1 MGLILNNNVEES
13 KIYSAYGLT
22 VYGKVNRYVWTID
35 NNREENALTT
45 IRVVDAGGNDIF
57 SMYMGNRCIFQC
69 RIDDTMDNFLYW
81 IAKDQPDEYRIE
93 NQVFKS
99 LCQADSL
106 FNHSIFNRKQKEK
119 RQAEEAQ
126 RIAERQTTEE
136 KQIAM
141 INDYCIRKGLFFCQD
156 YTEGYILK
164 ALTEAAFSMLNT
176 ADKKQID
183 RIIQFATEHPENK
196 DVQIV
201 KHDTIENI
209 VKDIKQEGRLISMKR
224 KTYNNVLK
232 AARLIMK
239 KGYEEKESLEMAV
252 QVFDNM
258 EMLQNGMSAEW
269 FIEKIA
275 PKNQL
280 E

>member
-45 IRVVDAGGNDIF
+45 IRVEDTNGNDIF

-183 RIIQFATEHPENK
+183 RIIQLATEHPENK
-196 DVQIV
+196 DVRIV

-209 VKDIKQEGRLISMKR
+209 VKDIKQEGWLISMKR

-252 QVFDNM
+252 KIFDEM

-275 PKNQL
+275 SKN
-280 E
+280 